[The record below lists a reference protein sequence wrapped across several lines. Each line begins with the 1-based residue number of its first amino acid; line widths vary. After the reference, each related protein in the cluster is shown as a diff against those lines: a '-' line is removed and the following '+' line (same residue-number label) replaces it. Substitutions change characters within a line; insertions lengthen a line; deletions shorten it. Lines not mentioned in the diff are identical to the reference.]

1 MNGPQVWSPRTGRW
15 QSAAPAPAPAV
26 FAAADSW
33 LLEDGCVRGLDRH
46 RVRFAAAVAGAGTDT
61 RHVPG
66 AADVRRFLDAVLT
79 RLPLDGIWFPRVEL
93 TSDGD
98 LRLWLRAAPARD
110 DEVVVYATPFADRRR
125 RPQRKGP
132 DFPRQQQWRSAVE
145 ALEAGEGLL
154 AAPAGTITEGIWSTP
169 LWWDGDVLCALPRR
183 SPVLDSITRSL
194 VLDIARELD
203 VEVGRAEPSVGRL
216 RDSETWML
224 SALHGIRLV
233 TGWLLVP
240 GSAPEAA
247 PLQSGRAAEWQARLE
262 ALAAPIGG
270 A

>member
-1 MNGPQVWSPRTGRW
+1 MGT
-15 QSAAPAPAPAV
+15 AAPL
-26 FAAADSW
+26 AAIDSW
-33 LLEDGCVRGLDRH
+33 LLEDGRVRGLERH
-46 RVRFAAAVAGAGTDT
+46 RARFAAAVAGASPDA

-66 AADVRRFLDAVLT
+66 AADVERFLKAAFAL
-79 RLPLDGIWFPRVEL
+79 LPTEGRSFPRIEL
-93 TSDGD
+93 TADGD
-98 LRLWLRAAPARD
+98 LRLWLRPAPAVE
-110 DEVVVYATPFADRRR
+110 DEVVVYATPFPDRRR

-132 DFPRQQQWRSAVE
+132 DLARQHQWRSAVE
-145 ALEAGEGLL
+145 AFDAGEGLL

-183 SPVLDSITRSL
+183 APVLDSVTRSL
-194 VLDIARELD
+194 VLDVARELD

-240 GSAPEAA
+240 GSAPEPALRV
-247 PLQSGRAAEWQARLE
+247 PGRAAEWQARLQ
-262 ALAAPIGG
+262 ALAAPVVDDGGGG
-270 A
+270 AQR